1 MDQERQELIDTIKLL
16 TEAISEMAPSLTR
29 TAKTINDFNKTIHG
43 VDDAFDDFEDS
54 IHEADTATKNEARQK
69 REAAKDA
76 KIAEQAREQ
85 AFDNSTKAAVNAL
98 TSFADTIFFSSEKG
112 FSKFSGSLS
121 SAGDAAFELGKSF
134 GGLTGII
141 VGMLVKAVTSVVDLQ
156 LKQADVLLTHTD
168 TISKTGAA
176 NSFTA
181 EEVRQMG
188 RNAGLASNE
197 MDKLIKPMTSMGGGL
212 RILGAGSAE
221 AVESF
226 AKMNDVSKETR
237 EAFQRLG
244 LDDEQR
250 IQATADYV
258 NLLFK
263 SNAGL
268 TAQQRAGENLAK
280 QAKAYTENL
289 FVLAEMTGTDIEN
302 AKKQQEINRA
312 TYEWT
317 LQQNKWTQERIELER
332 KNDTEGLARL
342 DAEIAAANKLIDDVG
357 QLGDPAKTAAVQMQY
372 LTGAV
377 TSGSSQFLVLGMN
390 IDEQIQ
396 QAKRGAYEQ
405 GQFLDEYNTRA
416 QATLD
421 NVGHM
426 AVALSEDYQKASGLT
441 MDTVG
446 KVTDMQVDL
455 ADGMT
460 QTAIARERQ
469 QAIDANEAGRG
480 PVATDPAQVARNFM
494 TETERTARLFADNLI
509 AETNPLL
516 QGLNGLTVATTALTA
531 AVGVAVAALGAYT
544 LKRGAGSILGGLG
557 GGRSNGGGIP
567 NIPESTGRAVSSLGT
582 GLRGAGA
589 GAANI
594 ALGGAAIGAAIA
606 AIGAGIAGAAWLTGK
621 AFPTFVEGLQSFEE
635 LNGSKLVDAAKGMTA
650 IGAAIAAMGTGT
662 FVGGILGGIGSLFI
676 DDESGGTPIDKLKEF
691 QEYDLDAPKITK
703 NADAIIAYSNA
714 MSALSDAPSGGVG
727 LIEAAAN
734 GILGLFGVDQSMPWD
749 KMVEFGNITLPTE
762 KIKANS
768 EAVTAYAIAMAKLT
782 TVNGLES
789 FGNMAAGIFDSIGNW
804 ARGSAS
810 LPWDDMMTFAG
821 LSIPDTLESN
831 VEKLN
836 AFGEAISNL
845 PEISIR
851 REGGLIG
858 TIANFFSGDVQMP
871 WDALEDFSNVSF
883 TEDQSANIIRN
894 AELLGAFGEAVS
906 KVPEL
911 PTSTTSG
918 GKFDAIASYFSGD
931 VQMPWD
937 TLKAFSEVTFTE
949 EAAEK
954 IAENANIL
962 KIFGE
967 ALSSMPQEI
976 KVMELD
982 SGWFSDEL
990 LMPWDL
996 LKTFSA
1002 ETFEEAKIKENS
1014 EALKIFGEA
1023 LSAIPEIEITFSEEN
1038 KNNFDRLTESLDS
1051 FSKLRSDDIMKNLDA
1066 LQRFQ
1071 TTTSLVRAP
1080 ESQVNVT
1087 PNSQIVSAISNTNEN
1102 VSGPTNANINQ
1113 TSVTTTS
1120 NSVDI
1125 NEQLITMLS
1134 QKLDTVINILGDS
1147 VDIQDR
1153 SFRYNSV

>member
-16 TEAISEMAPSLTR
+16 TEAISEMSPSLTR

-76 KIAEQAREQ
+76 KIAEQARNQ

-98 TSFADTIFFSSEKG
+98 TSFADTIFFGGEKG
-112 FSKFSGSLS
+112 FSKFSGSLN

-134 GGLTGII
+134 GGLGLII
-141 VGMLVKAVTSVVDLQ
+141 GGLIKATTAVVNLQ
-156 LKQADVLLTHTD
+156 FEQADAVF
-168 TISKTGAA
+168 KA
-176 NSFTA
+176 
-181 EEVRQMG
+181 
-188 RNAGLASNE
+188 RNDLFKFA
-197 MDKLIKPMTSMGGGL
+197 
-212 RILGAGSAE
+212 GAGSITSNELLDMAQNIGFTSKELDLFLKPLKTLGPDLRALSDSAGQGVERFAE
-221 AVESF
+221 IG
-226 AKMNDVSKETR
+226 DVTDETR
-237 EAFQRLG
+237 ERFIRMGVMPEELLETQAEYIRLQRMSGLQLSSSFKTNKQLQDESLKYAENLKILSELTGEDVETLQKRAEAALNEERFQAKIASMQREAMELQDRG
-244 LDDEQR
+244 FTQEAQQLRDRAENMAEQVRIAAQISPEMGEMARSLVVTNGAITSLTSPLIVAGVDVQKFTKDLQEGNPQAALHLLQDVIDSTGNQIDQYGDTVGFLDDETNRQLNITKGTMELYTR
-250 IQATADYV
+250 FGSGTESLAATFD
-258 NLLFK
+258 
-263 SNAGL
+263 
-268 TAQQRAGENLAK
+268 
-280 QAKAYTENL
+280 
-289 FVLAEMTGTDIEN
+289 
-302 AKKQQEINRA
+302 
-312 TYEWT
+312 
-317 LQQNKWTQERIELER
+317 
-332 KNDTEGLARL
+332 
-342 DAEIAAANKLIDDVG
+342 KLG
-357 QLGDPAKTAAVQMQY
+357 Q
-372 LTGAV
+372 
-377 TSGSSQFLVLGMN
+377 N
-390 IDEQIQ
+390 IDNV
-396 QAKRGAYEQ
+396 GAGVGE
-405 GQFLDEYNTRA
+405 GADPLANA
-416 QATLD
+416 QATLITAQMELA
-421 NVGHM
+421 VG
-426 AVALSEDYQKASGLT
+426 
-441 MDTVG
+441 
-446 KVTDMQVDL
+446 
-455 ADGMT
+455 
-460 QTAIARERQ
+460 
-469 QAIDANEAGRG
+469 
-480 PVATDPAQVARNFM
+480 F
-494 TETERTARLFADNLI
+494 DNLLQ
-509 AETNPLL
+509 ETSPLM
-516 QGLNGLTVATTALTA
+516 NGFNTTTTAVT
-531 AVGVAVAALGAYT
+531 ALGAAAAAAAVILGGIA
-544 LKRGAGSILGGLG
+544 LKRGVGSIFG
-557 GGRSNGGGIP
+557 GGRSGGSDIP
-567 NIPESTGRAVSSLGT
+567 DIPESTGRAVSSLGT

-749 KMVEFGNITLPTE
+749 KMVEFGNVTLPTE

-845 PEISIR
+845 PEIPTR

-1023 LSAIPEIEITFSEEN
+1023 LSSIPEIEITFSEEN